1 MSMWVVSIVYMSKTK
16 FGNDA
21 GFVILFTICS
31 SVLSIML
38 SNLLNYWINRC
49 MDEPQGNLKYIYTTS
64 HKYVQIKEVKQFWVK
79 KQMELTI
86 NYIQGKVCFK
96 YRRSQVDDRNLYKEL
111 MKLVRQSHA
120 FIGFLFSF
128 PWAKNVLHFSVKILF
143 SHQSSPDVTS

>member
-1 MSMWVVSIVYMSKTK
+1 
-16 FGNDA
+16 
-21 GFVILFTICS
+21 
-31 SVLSIML
+31 
-38 SNLLNYWINRC
+38 

-64 HKYVQIKEVKQFWVK
+64 HKYVQIKQVKQFWVK

-128 PWAKNVLHFSVKILF
+128 L
-143 SHQSSPDVTS
+143 